1 MRCHTEARSGSKP
14 LLHRFDKEDP
24 IPLDSPLLAF
34 IQATQRNKRNERR
47 HLVEYILQQHKFDS
61 GCSNM
66 AKQLLV
72 FYLLGWEENQY
83 LCNVG
88 GQTFIIKTCVSVCL
102 IMHILCCFRFNIKN
116 ALKKNE
122 DKTNFSAKLIELK
135 VK

>member
-72 FYLLGWEENQY
+72 FYLLGWEEN
-83 LCNVG
+83 
-88 GQTFIIKTCVSVCL
+88 
-102 IMHILCCFRFNIKN
+102 
-116 ALKKNE
+116 
-122 DKTNFSAKLIELK
+122 
-135 VK
+135 